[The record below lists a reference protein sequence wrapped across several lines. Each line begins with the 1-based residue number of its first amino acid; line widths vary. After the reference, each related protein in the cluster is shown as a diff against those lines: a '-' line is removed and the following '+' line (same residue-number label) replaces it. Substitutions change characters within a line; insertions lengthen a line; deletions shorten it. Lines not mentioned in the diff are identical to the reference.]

1 MALSTYSDLKTSVAN
16 YLNRNDLTAVIP
28 DFIRLTEDKL
38 NRELKVRA
46 NLARAETTTTSGTEF
61 YDLPSDIIE
70 LRNVTYESSNNSYAL
85 SYLSP
90 ESINREYGT
99 YSNGAPKAYT
109 NLGTDIKIA
118 PIPDGAYTINISY
131 YKKLTNLSD
140 SVSSNNILAN
150 FPDLYLF
157 GACLEGAVYL
167 NDSDQMQRFG
177 NLFTAT
183 MNSVIRVEESAR
195 YSGTVMRMS
204 VQGDPGSL
212 VRRGA

>member
-16 YLNRNDLTAVIP
+16 YLNRNDLTDVIP

-46 NLARAETTTTSGTEF
+46 NLARAETTTTNGTEF
-61 YDLPSDIIE
+61 YDLPSDMIE
-70 LRNVTYESSNNSYAL
+70 LRNVTYETSSNSYAL
-85 SYLSP
+85 AYLSP

-99 YSNGAPKAYT
+99 YTSGAPKAYT
-109 NLGTDIKIA
+109 SLGTDIKIA
-118 PIPDGAYTINISY
+118 PTPDGSYTINISY
-131 YKKLTNLSD
+131 YKKLINLSD

-157 GACLEGAVYL
+157 GSCLEGAVYL
-167 NDSDQMQRFG
+167 NDNEQVQRFAA
-177 NLFTAT
+177 LFTNT
-183 MNSVIRVEESAR
+183 LDSVRRIEESAR

>member
-16 YLNRNDLTAVIP
+16 YLNRNDLTDVIP

-46 NLARAETTTTSGTEF
+46 NLARAETTTTNGTEF
-61 YDLPSDIIE
+61 YDLPSDMIE
-70 LRNVTYESSNNSYAL
+70 LRNVTYETSSNSYAL
-85 SYLSP
+85 AYLSP
-90 ESINREYGT
+90 ESINREYGAYT
-99 YSNGAPKAYT
+99 SGAPKAYT
-109 NLGTDIKIA
+109 SLGTDIKIA
-118 PIPDGAYTINISY
+118 PTPDGSYTINISY
-131 YKKLTNLSD
+131 YKKLINLSD

-157 GACLEGAVYL
+157 GSCLEGAVYL
-167 NDSDQMQRFG
+167 NDNEQVQRFAA
-177 NLFTAT
+177 LFTNT
-183 MNSVIRVEESAR
+183 LDSVRRIEESAR